1 MLVSEVMHKGVS
13 SVQIHDSIKKVAS
26 LMKREDIGAVP
37 VYKNERPVGFVT
49 DRDIVV
55 SCLAEGAST
64 DHPVSQ
70 AMTRDIITVREKDD
84 LSLASKLMREN
95 QISRLL
101 VIDEGNRPVGMITLH
116 DIIINTQDDTLK
128 VSVINEIKR

>member
-1 MLVSEVMHKGVS
+1 MLVSEIMHKGVS

-116 DIIINTQDDTLK
+116 DIITNTQDDTLK

>member
-1 MLVSEVMHKGVS
+1 M
-13 SVQIHDSIKKVAS
+13 
-26 LMKREDIGAVP
+26 
-37 VYKNERPVGFVT
+37 
-49 DRDIVV
+49 V

-116 DIIINTQDDTLK
+116 DIITNTQDDTLK

>member
-1 MLVSEVMHKGVS
+1 
-13 SVQIHDSIKKVAS
+13 
-26 LMKREDIGAVP
+26 
-37 VYKNERPVGFVT
+37 
-49 DRDIVV
+49 
-55 SCLAEGAST
+55 
-64 DHPVSQ
+64 
-70 AMTRDIITVREKDD
+70 MTRDIITVREKDD

-116 DIIINTQDDTLK
+116 DIITNTQDDTLK

>member
-1 MLVSEVMHKGVS
+1 
-13 SVQIHDSIKKVAS
+13 
-26 LMKREDIGAVP
+26 
-37 VYKNERPVGFVT
+37 
-49 DRDIVV
+49 
-55 SCLAEGAST
+55 
-64 DHPVSQ
+64 
-70 AMTRDIITVREKDD
+70 MTRDIITVREKDD